1 AATSADGGSA
11 ETKKRSF
18 EDESDLE
25 SKRRPSS
32 TALALLNA
40 DEQIAAEALGA
51 LANSTESSNVAPAH
65 STVHFLDRV
74 SAIPLIHNS
83 LSTFTSAYAATK
95 KASLVVKSSMETMEN
110 GTKAVLN
117 SLEPALAPLDRF
129 ACNQLDKLERSFP
142 SIISNTPATS
152 NNMSSSS
159 QSASEPLDDGASDT
173 SRPTTASSLSDHLKF
188 TPSLSTKGTS
198 SESGQSSI
206 IAATNSQSATNI
218 KVKAA
223 KDSSVDVQMSAVPSP
238 IFSFRRHRSNS
249 VSSEAS
255 TVSSSSSVSTV
266 GFESMASANSLFVNE
281 QTVHGTENIGTQ
293 TATTA
298 PMITRKPRGMW
309 TSVVQGVQS
318 NLGAMVISEDAVRA
332 LKWCLKIL
340 QEAAKNI
347 EGQVDFLRRYLASY
361 LQSFQQPSPLENSAD
376 DHPTDNSTQAVSD
389 LNTAISMVTQEVV
402 GTLKLVVEML
412 VKHASSRLPPPA
424 RRRVREFILRL
435 PNRWSSLANDI
446 GTPGVGTPQPTL
458 SATASSTSLASMADH
473 TSSSRSAP
481 MAGLSSGS
489 AFPEQSDSSM
499 PTAATSSSVTPIQIH
514 APPPSLAAATTP
526 PTPLSAD
533 CGGAAG
539 PTASPLPSEAQRV
552 LTLAAESSAM
562 LKNVMHVFSQT
573 VIGAEAVLGRTVE
586 DDATL
591 PSISGLRIAGNGR
604 AGPVAAAAAAPGQPT
619 PPPATVPAPMP
630 VAVQDMDLD

>member
-1 AATSADGGSA
+1 
-11 ETKKRSF
+11 
-18 EDESDLE
+18 
-25 SKRRPSS
+25 
-32 TALALLNA
+32 
-40 DEQIAAEALGA
+40 
-51 LANSTESSNVAPAH
+51 
-65 STVHFLDRV
+65 
-74 SAIPLIHNS
+74 
-83 LSTFTSAYAATK
+83 
-95 KASLVVKSSMETMEN
+95 
-110 GTKAVLN
+110 
-117 SLEPALAPLDRF
+117 
-129 ACNQLDKLERSFP
+129 
-142 SIISNTPATS
+142 
-152 NNMSSSS
+152 
-159 QSASEPLDDGASDT
+159 
-173 SRPTTASSLSDHLKF
+173 
-188 TPSLSTKGTS
+188 
-198 SESGQSSI
+198 
-206 IAATNSQSATNI
+206 
-218 KVKAA
+218 
-223 KDSSVDVQMSAVPSP
+223 
-238 IFSFRRHRSNS
+238 
-249 VSSEAS
+249 
-255 TVSSSSSVSTV
+255 
-266 GFESMASANSLFVNE
+266 
-281 QTVHGTENIGTQ
+281 
-293 TATTA
+293 
-298 PMITRKPRGMW
+298 
-309 TSVVQGVQS
+309 
-318 NLGAMVISEDAVRA
+318 
-332 LKWCLKIL
+332 
-340 QEAAKNI
+340 EAAKNI